1 MIQKLHQVML
11 YVNDQ
16 QTARQFWEE
25 KVGFFVKSDTTE
37 NGLRII
43 EIASSEQAETSLVLH
58 DKKTIEQMSPELDLG
73 TPSLMFETD
82 NIRALYGT
90 LQNNGV
96 TVGELVVL
104 PFGTVFN
111 FADDE
116 QNYFAVKQA

>member
-25 KVGFFVKSDTTE
+25 KVGFFVKSDTIE

-43 EIASSEQAETSLVLH
+43 EIAPSEQAETSLVLH
-58 DKKTIEQMSPELDLG
+58 DKQTIEQMSPELDLG

-90 LQNNGV
+90 LQNKGV